1 MIAKTPEELNNYKIS
16 DIETLNYECQA
27 IYEVTTDFYEAE
39 VTVVSL
45 GKFNPI
51 DHWEK
56 VDPTCS
62 QNASNMVLFVHEM
75 VKRVAKLAFEG
86 VCKPFAEDKLKN
98 WMNTRVELLGMDIL
112 VHIRTLSEYA
122 PGNVENPQN
131 AIDIYRERTNQEPSS
146 PENFIFTPPKVSMT
160 FKEVCDP

>member
-1 MIAKTPEELNNYKIS
+1 MIAKTLEDLDNHKIS
-16 DIETLNYECQA
+16 EIEKIEYKSQGMYE
-27 IYEVTTDFYEAE
+27 ITTDFYEAE

-56 VDPTCS
+56 VDSTGS
-62 QNASNMVLFVHEM
+62 ANASEMVLFVNEM
-75 VKRVAKLAFEG
+75 VKRVAKLTFEG

-98 WMNTRVELLGMDIL
+98 WMNTEVELVGIDIL
-112 VHIRTLSEYA
+112 VQLRTLPEYA

-131 AIDIYRERTNQEPSS
+131 AIDIYRERTGREPSS
-146 PENFIFTPPKVSMT
+146 PDKFIFTPPKISMT